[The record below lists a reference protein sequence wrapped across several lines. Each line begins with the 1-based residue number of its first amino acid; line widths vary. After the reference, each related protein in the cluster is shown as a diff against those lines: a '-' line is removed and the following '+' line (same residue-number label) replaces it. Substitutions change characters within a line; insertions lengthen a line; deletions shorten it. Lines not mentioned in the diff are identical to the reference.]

1 MRSSILESGRGKMY
15 TLYVKREHFT
25 IKSSEFPGH
34 GTFGMGTSKAFIWS
48 IRVGLTGPIGYSLRV
63 GE

>member
-1 MRSSILESGRGKMY
+1 MY